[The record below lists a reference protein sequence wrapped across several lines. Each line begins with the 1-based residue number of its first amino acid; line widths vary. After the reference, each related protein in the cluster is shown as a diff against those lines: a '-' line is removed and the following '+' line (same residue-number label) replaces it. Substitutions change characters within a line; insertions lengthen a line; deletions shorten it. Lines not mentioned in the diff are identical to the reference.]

1 MQIMWKKIL
10 VPTAIIAATFVV
22 FIVNKAQVEPSQ
34 TQSNSTVS
42 ETSQCVVAN
51 LASQNPIESNTRE
64 FQPTKLN
71 KPKSKAEASEKG
83 GLQQRIEDAFLY
95 NFNKIKNPVTGTVA
109 EDMMSEALRQT
120 KQIQLQQQTNRGGIV
135 LDWRE
140 RGPNNVGGRTR
151 AIMVDE
157 RDPSRKTLFVG
168 SVSGGLWKT
177 KDISVTT
184 PVWEK
189 INDNLENLAVG
200 AIAQDPKNPDIM
212 YMGTGEVYGNLDAVR
227 GVGIFKSVDGG
238 VTWTLLPS
246 TKTNNFRY
254 IQRLVFNPVTN
265 DLFAGTGTGLFRSQ
279 DGGATWST
287 ALLSSRIYD
296 MEWSPQGFLYVSSPT
311 SIFRSPTGNPA
322 TFVNLSTAANS
333 GFLKNLTRVEFNICK
348 NFPNVIYAVGSVSGI
363 ASDVMKSS
371 DGGLTW
377 QTRGKTSSTGGDITN
392 GQAWYDLTICVAPSD
407 TNRVWVGGVPL
418 GRSVNGGLNF
428 SNVNG
433 AMHVD
438 QHVTMF
444 DPKNDNM
451 MYCGNDGGIYRC
463 ANPLASSMVF
473 EDKNVGYN
481 TSQFYA
487 CALHPDTFSNYI
499 LGGTQDNNSLKMNSI
514 GIANAVDV
522 RGGDGMFCHI
532 DQKDPR
538 YQMVCSQFAN
548 YSLSTN
554 GGVSFSG
561 GANFIGNFV
570 APSDYD
576 NNTGIMYSQSNVT
589 DLYEWKVR
597 QGLPPRRLRINGP
610 KFGTIESVLCDPNKA
625 GRIYIGYGS
634 GRIVVCENA
643 VQVDT
648 FINTVGL
655 TVLPGSGTVSSIE
668 VEDGNE
674 NHMIVCMS
682 NTGLANSIFESF
694 DRGATWIGVEG
705 TGVSAAQR
713 FPDIPVRWAIFQ
725 PGDAT
730 KALIATEMGVWYT
743 EKLDGAN
750 TLWIAPDPIK
760 GTPLVRTDM
769 LQYRNSDKAI
779 LAGTHGRGMWTTD
792 NFSPVVAR
800 LDFDKVTYLNTDHP
814 FTNLS
819 SNGKSFEWDF
829 GDGTTSTEENP
840 THRYDKIGVYPIT
853 LKINGTTSISSTLT
867 VLPDRPLPYQN
878 GTPAYGGNFDGFTEQ
893 YAVDTKSGTSFER
906 GNSTLAGK
914 SGTKSG
920 SNAFVTGRTET
931 FYQANSDSR
940 LYLPNF
946 NMKSSGIYEFSLWAK
961 HQLHS
966 GTDGFLVEYSLNR
979 GLQWQTLGTAQP
991 GWYNAT
997 SIGSSFNNGTPFISN
1012 NANGF
1017 TKYVLN
1023 ISSLSGNEDVAFRIV
1038 FKSDETGSHAGV
1050 AIDDVEISKYDGPLE
1065 TIVIQQLL
1073 KFNSPTELQVDWS
1086 TLPEYNCKQFDV
1098 ELSDN
1103 GLDFI
1108 ILKKVNATGITTAN
1122 RQNYTLKEVA
1132 SKCVYFA
1139 RIKVTNENLVTGY
1152 SKVFYTPV
1160 MAVKRDEDCGS
1171 GIYELF
1177 PNPFDQKINITFTE
1191 LRTGPFKMELF
1202 DDIGRLVKSTTVN
1215 LNNQPTVE
1223 FQVDDL
1229 PKAVYLLRTQFGSDT
1244 AKTYKLMG
1252 GIK

>member
-1 MQIMWKKIL
+1 MGKKIAVAAMCVAAFFVL
-10 VPTAIIAATFVV
+10 YLSFHNYDRPQDDKVVKTSAPTKINLGTEVADVEMSKVV
-22 FIVNKAQVEPSQ
+22 TSTKKVAQSGL
-34 TQSNSTVS
+34 NSTV
-42 ETSQCVVAN
+42 EDDQ
-51 LASQNPIESNTRE
+51 EE
-64 FQPTKLN
+64 
-71 KPKSKAEASEKG
+71 G
-83 GLQQRIEDAFLY
+83 GLKQRIEDAFLY
-95 NFNKIKNPVTGTVA
+95 NFNRIKNPVTGAVA
-109 EDMMSEALRQT
+109 EDMMAEALRQT
-120 KQIQLQQQTNRGGIV
+120 KQIQQMQSANRSGVV
-135 LDWRE
+135 LDWKE

-151 AIMVDE
+151 SILVDE
-157 RDPSRKTLFVG
+157 RDPTRKTLFVG

-200 AIAQDPKNPDIM
+200 ALAQDPKNPDIM

-238 VTWTLLPS
+238 VTWNLLPS

-254 IQRLVFNPVTN
+254 VQRLVFNPITN

-279 DGGATWST
+279 DGGNTWSV

-296 MEWSPQGFLYVSSPT
+296 MEWSPAGYLYVSSPT

-322 TFVNLSTAANS
+322 SFVNLSTPANS

-377 QTRGKTSSTGGDITN
+377 QVRGKTSSNGGDITN
-392 GQAWYDLTICVAPSD
+392 GQAWYDLTICVAPTD

-418 GRSVNGGLNF
+418 GRSINGGLNF
-428 SNVNG
+428 SNVSG
-433 AMHVD
+433 SMHVD

-463 ANPLASSMVF
+463 ANPLANNMVF
-473 EDKNVGYN
+473 ESKNIGYN

-487 CALHPDTFSNYI
+487 CALHPDSMSNYI
-499 LGGTQDNNSLKMNSI
+499 LGGTQDNNSLKMNAQ
-514 GIANAVDV
+514 GIANASAV

-554 GGVSFSG
+554 GGATFSG
-561 GANFIGNFV
+561 GASFNGQFV
-570 APSDYD
+570 SPSDYD
-576 NNTGIMYSQSNVT
+576 NNNGIMYSQSNET

-634 GRIVVCENA
+634 GRITVIEEA
-643 VQVDT
+643 LQVDT
-648 FINTVGL
+648 FINSSSL
-655 TVLPGSGTVSSIE
+655 TVLPGGGPVSSID

-674 NHMIVCMS
+674 NHIIACMS
-682 NTGLANSIFESF
+682 STGLANNIYESF
-694 DRGATWIGVEG
+694 DRGVTWIGVEG
-705 TGVSAAQR
+705 TSVAAAQR

-743 EKLDGAN
+743 EQLDGAN
-750 TLWIAPDPIK
+750 TIWTAPDPIK

-769 LQYRNSDKAI
+769 LQYRTSDKVI

-792 NFSPVVAR
+792 YFAPVVAR
-800 LDFDKVTYLNTDHP
+800 LGFDKVTYLNFP
-814 FTNLS
+814 VQFNNLS
-819 SNGKSFEWDF
+819 SNAKSFLWDF
-829 GDGTTSTEENP
+829 GDGSTSTEENP
-840 THRYDKIGVYPIT
+840 THAYSSIGVYNVT
-853 LKINGTTSISSTLT
+853 LKINGIYTVNETLT

-878 GTPAYGGNFDGFTEQ
+878 GTADYGGNFEGFTEQ
-893 YAVDTKSGTSFER
+893 YAVDTKSGSGFER
-906 GNSTLAGK
+906 GNSTIAGK

-920 SNAFVTGRTET
+920 SNAFVIGRTES

-946 NMKSSGIYEFSLWAK
+946 NMKSAGIYEFSLWAK
-961 HQLHS
+961 HQLHA
-966 GTDGFLVEYSLNR
+966 GIDGFLVEYSLDR
-979 GLQWQTLGTAQP
+979 GAKWQTLGVAQP
-991 GWYNAT
+991 RWYNVT
-997 SIGSSFNNGTPFISN
+997 SAGGAFPDGTPFFSN
-1012 NANGF
+1012 NANNYV
-1017 TKYVLN
+1017 KYVLN
-1023 ISSLSGNEDVAFRIV
+1023 ISSLSGNENVAFRIV
-1038 FKSDETGSHAGV
+1038 FKSEETGFHVGA
-1050 AIDDVEISKYDGPLE
+1050 AIDDVEISKYDGVLE
-1065 TIVIQQLL
+1065 TVVINQSI
-1073 KFNSPTELQVDWS
+1073 KFNSPTELQIDWT
-1086 TLPEYNCKQFDV
+1086 TLPEYNCKQFEV
-1098 ELSDN
+1098 ELSSN
-1103 GLDFI
+1103 GVDYVT
-1108 ILKKVNATGITTAN
+1108 LKKVNATGILTAN
-1122 RQNYTLKEVA
+1122 PQSYSTKEVA

-1139 RIKVTNENLVTGY
+1139 RIKVINENLAAGY

-1160 MAVKRDEDCGS
+1160 MAVKRDDGCGS
-1171 GIYELF
+1171 GIYEMF
-1177 PNPFDQKINITFTE
+1177 PNPFNEKINITFTE
-1191 LRTGPFKMELF
+1191 LKTGPFTMELF
-1202 DDIGRLVKSTTVN
+1202 DDTGKLVRSTTIN

-1223 FQVDDL
+1223 FEVNDL
-1229 PKAVYLLRTQFGSDT
+1229 PKAVYLLRTQFGTESS
-1244 AKTYKLMG
+1244 KTYKLLG